1 MVQVLD
7 IYKKMV
13 KERNIVLEKQQIK
26 QYWFVIRELTGRE
39 LKRKYS
45 RSYLGVLWSVL
56 NPLLSMAVMTAIFS
70 TMFRGSIE
78 NYALYYLTGTIIWQ
92 LFTNATNTSM
102 TALVD
107 NKQLLIKVKMPMQ
120 VFTLSRVYTAFV
132 NFMYSFVVYILFLFI
147 FKIELNISMIIIVPI
162 IILTMVFSIGL
173 SLFLSTTYVFFG
185 DIKHLYGIILT
196 LWMYC
201 SALFYPISS
210 LSGTMAKIVQENPLY
225 CYIAAARECMMYG
238 TFPNVDLW
246 IRMIVWS
253 VVSFLIGYIF
263 FKCKKNNIMQ
273 KV

>member
-1 MVQVLD
+1 MVQVSN
-7 IYKKMV
+7 IYKKVV
-13 KERNIVLEKQQIK
+13 KERIVILEKEQIK

-39 LKRKYS
+39 LKRRYS
-45 RSYLGVLWSVL
+45 RSYLGIFWSVL

-70 TMFRGSIE
+70 TMFQRTIE

-92 LFTNATNTSM
+92 LFTNATNTAM

-107 NKQLLIKVKMPMQ
+107 NKQLLIKVKTPMQ
-120 VFTLSRVYTAFV
+120 VFILSRVYTAFV
-132 NFMYSFVVYILFLFI
+132 NFMYSFVIYILFLFI
-147 FKIELNISMIIIVPI
+147 FKIRLNISMLAIVPI
-162 IILTMVFSIGL
+162 IGLTMIFSIGL

-201 SALFYPISS
+201 SALFYPITS
-210 LSGTMAKIVQENPLY
+210 LSGTMAQIVQENPLY

-238 TFPNVDLW
+238 VFPNADLW
-246 IRMIVWS
+246 IRMIIWS
-253 VVSFLIGYIF
+253 IVSFLMGYF
-263 FKCKKNNIMQ
+263 FFQYKKNNIMQ

>member
-1 MVQVLD
+1 M
-7 IYKKMV
+7 KK
-13 KERNIVLEKQQIK
+13 EQLK
-26 QYWFVIRELTGRE
+26 QYWFVIKELTGRE

-56 NPLLSMAVMTAIFS
+56 NPLLSMAVMSAIFS
-70 TMFRGSIE
+70 TMFQRSIE
-78 NYALYYLTGTIIWQ
+78 NFPIYYLTGMIIWQ
-92 LFTNATNTSM
+92 LFTNATNTAM

-132 NFMYSFVVYILFLFI
+132 NFLYSFVAYLVFLFI
-147 FKIELNISMIIIVPI
+147 FKIPVSFSMLLIIPI
-162 IILTMVFSIGL
+162 MALTLLFSTGL
-173 SLFLSTTYVFFG
+173 SMLLSTVYVFFG

-201 SALFYPISS
+201 SALFYPVSS
-210 LSGTMAKIVQENPLY
+210 LSGTMARIVQENPLY

-238 TFPNVDLW
+238 NVPSIGLW
-246 IRMIVWS
+246 VRMIVWA
-253 VVSFLIGYIF
+253 VAMFGIGQLLF
-263 FKCKKNNIMQ
+263 NSKKNNIMQ

>member
-1 MVQVLD
+1 M
-7 IYKKMV
+7 KK
-13 KERNIVLEKQQIK
+13 EQLK
-26 QYWFVIRELTGRE
+26 QYWFVIKELTGRE

-56 NPLLSMAVMTAIFS
+56 NPLLSMAVMSAIFT
-70 TMFRGSIE
+70 TMFKHSIE
-78 NYALYYLTGTIIWQ
+78 NYPIYFLTGNIIWL
-92 LFTNATNTSM
+92 LFTNATNTAM

-132 NFMYSFVVYILFLFI
+132 NFLYSFVAYVVFLFI
-147 FKIELNISMIIIVPI
+147 FKIPVSFSMLLIIPI
-162 IILTMVFSIGL
+162 IALTLLFSTGL
-173 SLFLSTTYVFFG
+173 SMLLSTAYVFFG

-201 SALFYPISS
+201 SALFYPVSS
-210 LSGTMAKIVQENPLY
+210 LSGTMARIVQENPLY

-238 TFPNVDLW
+238 NVPNVGLW
-246 IRMIVWS
+246 VRMIAWAVAMFAAGQ
-253 VVSFLIGYIF
+253 FLF
-263 FKCKKNNIMQ
+263 NRKKNNIMQ